1 MGAEVSHL
9 PPLRADARRNRDRI
23 VDVARTLFADRG
35 LDVPMTAVARRAG
48 VGAATLYRRFPTKE
62 ALVTQVFADQFAR
75 CVAVVDDALADPDP
89 WRGLRDVVATLCAM
103 QAADRGFCAAF
114 VTAFPDAIDIG
125 RERDRALSGLAE
137 LVRRAQEAGLLRADV
152 TVDDLV
158 LLLLANRG
166 LVAGTAE
173 EARAAS
179 RRLVGFVLDALRAD
193 RTHREPLPPPVAVD
207 LHRLLDTGPDRPRR
221 PGSPGGP

>member
-1 MGAEVSHL
+1 MSAEISRL
-9 PPLRADARRNRDRI
+9 PSLRADARHNRDRI
-23 VDVARTLFADRG
+23 LDVARTLFADRG

-62 ALVTQVFADQFAR
+62 ALVTAVFADEFSR
-75 CVAVVDDALADPDP
+75 CATVVDDALADPDA
-89 WRGLRDVVATLCAM
+89 WRGFHAAVEALCAM

-114 VTAFPDAIDIG
+114 VTAFPDAIDVE
-125 RERDRALSGLAE
+125 RERDRALSGLAG
-137 LVRRAQEAGLLRADV
+137 LVRRAQDAGRLRADV
-152 TVDDLV
+152 TVGDLV

-166 LVAGTAE
+166 LVADSAD

-193 RTHREPLPPPVAVD
+193 RSRPEPLPPPVALD
-207 LHRLLDTGPDRPRR
+207 LHRLLGQEDRPR
-221 PGSPGGP
+221 